1 MYDKILEDNIRDY
14 RKNITNTIY
23 TQLYFNDFKRIL
35 NNRTNDKL
43 YFLKYLLTNNLIE
56 NNLYDELFQRVK
68 SDYNLAYKC
77 AMGLISVNEL

>member
-1 MYDKILEDNIRDY
+1 MYDKMLETDIKEY
-14 RKNITNTIY
+14 RKNITNTVY
-23 TQLYFNDFKRIL
+23 TQPYFADIKKIL

>member
-1 MYDKILEDNIRDY
+1 MLETDIKEY
-14 RKNITNTIY
+14 RKNITNTVY
-23 TQLYFNDFKRIL
+23 TQPYFDDIKKIL

-43 YFLKYLLTNNLIE
+43 YLLEYMITNNLIE